1 MTLRLATFNL
11 ENLGAKHGR
20 PAQPARLDLLRLQ
33 LARLRADVL
42 CLQEV
47 NAREDRAADGRRVR
61 TLAPL
66 DELLAGTPYAGFHRA
81 VTRNRAGDA
90 LRDVHNL
97 AILSRWPI
105 VESRQYWHDLVPEP
119 LVKLVT
125 AEPKPATPEPLAWD
139 RPLLHAEIALPD
151 GRRLHAIDVHFRA
164 PLAAAVPGQKLDA
177 FAWKSVGAWAEG
189 FYLSAVKRA
198 GQALEARLLIDR
210 LLAAEPL
217 ALVAIA
223 GDFNAEERDDA
234 VEILRGDEENTA
246 NGALA
251 MQVLVPAER
260 AAPPGTRF
268 TVVHQGRKLMLD
280 HVLASR
286 ALMGALC
293 HAEIHNEA
301 LEDELVGYASVAG
314 SPESYHAPLV
324 VEFDLAS
331 GG

>member
-1 MTLRLATFNL
+1 MALRLASFNL

-20 PAQPARLDLLRLQ
+20 PDQPARLDLLRLQ
-33 LARLRADVL
+33 LNRLRADVL

-47 NAREDRAADGRRVR
+47 NARETRDAEGRRVR

-66 DELLAGTPYAGFHRA
+66 DELLAGTAYSGFHRA
-81 VTRNRAGDA
+81 FTRNRAGREV
-90 LRDVHNL
+90 RDIHNL

-105 VESRQYWHDLVPEP
+105 VASRQYWHDLVPEP
-119 LVKLVT
+119 QLRLVT
-125 AEPKPATPEPLAWD
+125 ADPPSPTPAPLAWD

-189 FYLSAVKRA
+189 FYVSAVKRA
-198 GQALEARLLIDR
+198 GQALEARLLADR
-210 LLAAEPL
+210 LLGADPL
-217 ALVAIA
+217 ALVAVV

-251 MQVLVPAER
+251 LQVLVPAER

-286 ALMGALC
+286 ALMGALR

-324 VEFDLAS
+324 VEFDL
-331 GG
+331 